1 MVEVS
6 NYRTG
11 QELQFITT
19 TQVTISSNENTEGLR
34 KSLTTNKT
42 FVMSFCNGSENEP
55 TISTLKFYTLHYCVY
70 ILIIL
75 TALLVE
81 LKIIS
86 TV

>member
-42 FVMSFCNGSENEP
+42 FVISF
-55 TISTLKFYTLHYCVY
+55 LQ
-70 ILIIL
+70 
-75 TALLVE
+75 
-81 LKIIS
+81 
-86 TV
+86 